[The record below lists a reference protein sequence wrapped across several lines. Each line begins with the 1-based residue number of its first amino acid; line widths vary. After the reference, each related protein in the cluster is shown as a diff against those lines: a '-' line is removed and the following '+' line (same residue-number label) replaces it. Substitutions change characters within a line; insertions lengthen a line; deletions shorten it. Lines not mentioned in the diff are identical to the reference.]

1 MKQYKSLITK
11 VTASISIIGSG
22 ILINHLVNK
31 EELKASWTNTYE
43 PSVKWDFNWD
53 RRDTISSVK
62 RHRHHSSSSLN
73 QNNDQNKA
81 NNNENNTINQNK
93 PVDDF
98 DLNKQTSKATR
109 HLFLIRHGQYEIKA
123 PIADQ
128 MILTTLGREQAE
140 LTGKRLSELRNR
152 FKFNKLH
159 HSTMIRAIET
169 AQLIHKELNL
179 SGLELPV
186 SVDPLLCEG
195 N

>member
-1 MKQYKSLITK
+1 MRQYKSLFTK

-22 ILINHLVNK
+22 VLINNLINK

-43 PSVKWDFNWD
+43 PSIKWDFNWD
-53 RRDTISSVK
+53 RRDPISSVK
-62 RHRHHSSSSLN
+62 RHRHHSSSLN
-73 QNNDQNKA
+73 QNSDLNKV
-81 NNNENNTINQNK
+81 NNNENNVNQNK
-93 PVDDF
+93 SVDDF
-98 DLNKQTSKATR
+98 ELNKQTSKATR

-123 PIADQ
+123 PIAEQ
-128 MILTTLGREQAE
+128 MILTALGREQAE
-140 LTGKRLSELRNR
+140 LTGKRLSELRNK

-169 AQLIHKELNL
+169 AQLIHKQLNL